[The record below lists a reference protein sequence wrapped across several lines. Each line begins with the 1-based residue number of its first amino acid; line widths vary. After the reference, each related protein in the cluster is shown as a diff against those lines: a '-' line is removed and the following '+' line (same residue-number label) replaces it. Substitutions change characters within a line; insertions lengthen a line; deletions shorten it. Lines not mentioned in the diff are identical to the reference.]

1 MRLSRHTGQTGS
13 ATIVALI
20 VVSLVAMC
28 VTTLIWQQNF
38 AIRKLEIY
46 KSSTQVFWLQHSLID
61 VIRLVLRIDVQND
74 PNIDHLGEIWALPL
88 ENSKVQDYLKT
99 EELPEDLKRVQF
111 SGSIQD
117 AQSMFNIANLWDA
130 SMTVPNLDSI
140 KIYTQLLQQIG
151 IDSSL
156 AEQTVK
162 HVINSNSKP
171 QFLDDLLNIPGY
183 TPEIINLLSPFV
195 ILLPEP
201 TTINMNTV
209 SLEVFK
215 ALFPLFST
223 SEAEKFML
231 LRTNTPLKSLTD
243 LNQVFGSIHPNQASP
258 LNSMI
263 DVKSNYFLAH
273 TAVRIDKRNISSRTL
288 IKRFFTPQVDR
299 SYTSVIWTR
308 QKTVQVE

>member
-1 MRLSRHTGQTGS
+1 
-13 ATIVALI
+13 
-20 VVSLVAMC
+20 
-28 VTTLIWQQNF
+28 
-38 AIRKLEIY
+38 
-46 KSSTQVFWLQHSLID
+46 
-61 VIRLVLRIDVQND
+61 
-74 PNIDHLGEIWALPL
+74 
-88 ENSKVQDYLKT
+88 
-99 EELPEDLKRVQF
+99 
-111 SGSIQD
+111 
-117 AQSMFNIANLWDA
+117 MFNIANLWEA

-183 TPEIINLLSPFV
+183 TPEIIKLLSPFV

-263 DVKSNYFLAH
+263 DVKSNYFLAN